1 MAQAITTADIHR
13 GTFLCRTCGTE
24 LPVFYHK
31 RCPKCHAEFTLLSAM
46 AQAAKPEKDTTRE
59 HTKTDRN
66 SA

>member
-1 MAQAITTADIHR
+1 MAQAITTADVRR

-46 AQAAKPEKDTTRE
+46 AKEKDNTRE
-59 HTKTDRN
+59 HAKTDRN
-66 SA
+66 RTECLF